1 LNLLPPEVGE
11 TTGGT
16 VQGSNP
22 ASPIETASASAGAVL
37 LIHKS
42 RNGIGDKLF
51 AVNTKPVGS
60 LGDFRSMLRI
70 SSLEFVQGIS
80 DNYTAQQPGLN

>member
-1 LNLLPPEVGE
+1 
-11 TTGGT
+11 
-16 VQGSNP
+16 
-22 ASPIETASASAGAVL
+22 
-37 LIHKS
+37 
-42 RNGIGDKLF
+42 
-51 AVNTKPVGS
+51 